1 MSYMS
6 AEERDKI
13 LQDITRTSHRDLDDE
28 LRRRH
33 AEVKDEFTKEQSK
46 TQEDLN
52 EKTHVKELLYEQF
65 NQAVNRLK
73 GCI

>member
-33 AEVKDEFTKEQSK
+33 VEIKDEFIKEQNKYRK
-46 TQEDLN
+46 TSR
-52 EKTHVKELLYEQF
+52 
-65 NQAVNRLK
+65 NRKL
-73 GCI
+73 I

>member
-1 MSYMS
+1 MYTS

-33 AEVKDEFTKEQSK
+33 AEIKVCASYSLPFHIS
-46 TQEDLN
+46 N
-52 EKTHVKELLYEQF
+52 ILL
-65 NQAVNRLK
+65 L
-73 GCI
+73 